1 MAETEWSTI
10 TPNKGEPQEKIEFE
24 IEGQEEEETP
34 SVEASAE
41 VEAPKK
47 PEIEIEQEEEPAVTA
62 EASEED
68 DKEDIPEEK
77 GIETSGAQKRIR
89 QLVGQKKEREAEI
102 EKLLEQNKQ
111 MQLELQQQKQEYLDA
126 VGTNLKSSETQVNE
140 KLVIARDSYKRAI
153 DSGDSDLILQAQEY
167 LNNAQQDVVRLADAK
182 RQYEALTPA
191 QKDAVAEQ
199 QVTQQQQ
206 QAAPETYNGYGLKA
220 YKWAASNDWFNQDQ
234 ILTNAALVIDAQL
247 KEEGFDPEEDEYYQE
262 IDRRL
267 ADNFPQKFGKATE
280 EVVAEQPRK
289 KSTSTASQVVAG
301 ASHTSASP
309 SNKKVKLSQEDVRLA
324 QKWGITLEQYA
335 AEKLKVES
343 AGEGEYTTINR

>member
-10 TPNKGEPQEKIEFE
+10 TPDQGEPKEKIEIE
-24 IEGQEEEETP
+24 IEGEEEEEAP
-34 SVEASAE
+34 AVEAAE

-47 PEIEIEQEEEPAVTA
+47 PEVEIEQEEEPQ
-62 EASEED
+62 EE
-68 DKEDIPEEK
+68 ETQEEEK
-77 GIETSGAQKRIR
+77 AVEGVETSGAQKRIR
-89 QLVGQKKEREAEI
+89 QLVAQKKEREAEI
-102 EKLLEQNKQ
+102 EKLLENNKQ
-111 MQLELQQQKQEYLDA
+111 MQLELQQQKQEYLEA
-126 VGTNLKSSETQVNE
+126 VGTNLKSSEAQINE

-167 LNNAQQDVVRLADAK
+167 LNNAQQDVIRLADAK

-191 QKDAVAEQ
+191 QRDAVAEQ
-199 QVTQQQQ
+199 QVTQQT
-206 QAAPETYNGYGLKA
+206 AAPETYNGYGLKA
-220 YKWAASNDWFNQDQ
+220 YQWAASNEWFNQDQ

-262 IDRRL
+262 IDKRL
-267 ADNFPQKFGKATE
+267 AENFPQKFGKATE